1 MGRTVFLLKC
11 DFIKKRDLS
20 WISRKKGK
28 KLAPAAGFE
37 PATKWL
43 TATYSTAELCRS
55 VSTFLNIAVLLKKA
69 SRLQRKKQL
78 FLTFFCSNPPKS
90 AFPAFPIFNQ
100 IRHTAH
106 FQTKTPGERLQ
117 LRHTRHRSILIENFT
132 QHPHRRQS
140 GQPNQIHRRFRVPRT
155 LQHPSRPGNQWK
167 HMPRGIKII
176 QKT

>member
-1 MGRTVFLLKC
+1 MK
-11 DFIKKRDLS
+11 
-20 WISRKKGK
+20 
-28 KLAPAAGFE
+28 
-37 PATKWL
+37 
-43 TATYSTAELCRS
+43 
-55 VSTFLNIAVLLKKA
+55 
-69 SRLQRKKQL
+69 QRKKQL

-155 LQHPSRPGNQWK
+155 LQHPSRDTFAAVRNAPLPLIPLNQPQSSAPCFMPV
-167 HMPRGIKII
+167 HHPRGSARPVSCYALFE
-176 QKT
+176 